1 MRYRRLGDS
10 GLVVSVVGVGCNAFG
25 RQADAAAA
33 RGDRRRGARRRASTS
48 STPPTSTA
56 TPPGA
61 SEEFLGAALRGRRDD
76 VVIATKFGMD
86 MRGHNGADHGARGA
100 RRYVVR
106 AVEASLRRL
115 GTDHIDLYQMHAPD
129 PHTPIEETLSA
140 LDDLVRAGKV
150 RYVGCSNF
158 DGWQIADAAWVS
170 RTRGWAPFVSA
181 QNDYNLLDRDGRGG
195 AGAGVPPLRTRAAAV
210 LPARQRA
217 ADRQVPARRTPR
229 RRAPGWPRTAT
240 PDGSPGRRGTRSRRL
255 EKYAGERGISMLDV
269 AIGGL
274 AARPAVASV
283 IAGAPDGRTRCG
295 PTRAPAGGSRRRRI
309 SRRWTRS
316 ADRIRTFS
324 ATECDSA
331 LPFRVRE
338 EP

>member
-10 GLVVSVVGVGCNAFG
+10 GLVVSVVGVGFNAFG
-25 RQADAAAA
+25 RQADAA
-33 RGDRRRGARRRASTS
+33 GARAIVDAALETGVNLFD
-48 STPPTSTA
+48 TA
-56 TPPGA
+56 DVYGAPPGS

-76 VVIATKFGMD
+76 VVIASKFGMD
-86 MRGHNGADHGARGA
+86 MGGRNGVDHGARGA

-181 QNDYNLLDRDGRGG
+181 QNEYNLFD
-195 AGAGVPPLRTRAAAV
+195 RAAEAE
-210 LPARQRA
+210 L
-217 ADRQVPARRTPR
+217 VPACLHFGLGLLPFYPLASGLLTGKYQRGAPPPAGTRMAEDR
-229 RRAPGWPRTAT
+229 YAGRFARAPWDTIEG
-240 PDGSPGRRGTRSRRL
+240 L

-274 AARPAVASV
+274 AARPSVASV
-283 IAGAPDGRTRCG
+283 IAGARTAEQVRANARAG
-295 PTRAPAGGSRRRRI
+295 AWQPTAEDLA
-309 SRRWTRS
+309 
-316 ADRIRTFS
+316 
-324 ATECDSA
+324 A
-331 LPFRVRE
+331 LNAIG
-338 EP
+338 